1 MEFDPLLIVITDR
14 EILSQASGWKL
25 RDAVRAAATNGAGM
39 IQLREKNLSGVEMI
53 RLADELREALE
64 GTGCA
69 FTVNDRVDVAMACGA
84 DGVHLGQEDF
94 PISRARA
101 MAGDTLLYGVTAGK
115 PEWASRA
122 AAEDADYIG
131 VGPIYATGS
140 KADARAPIGPE
151 GFRRIIEHAPGLPA
165 VAIGG
170 IGVENVEPVI
180 KAGASGV
187 AVIGAVMGAPDPG
200 AATRELRSRI
210 ERARG

>member
-1 MEFDPLLIVITDR
+1 MKFDLSLIVITDR
-14 EILSQASGWKL
+14 EILSRASGWKL
-25 RDAVRAAATNGAGM
+25 RDAVRAAAANGAGT

-69 FTVNDRVDVAMACGA
+69 FTVNDRVDIAMACGA

-94 PISRARA
+94 PLPRART
-101 MAGDTLLYGVTAGK
+101 MAGDKLFYGVTAGK
-115 PEWASRA
+115 SEWASRA

-131 VGPIYATGS
+131 VGPVYATGS
-140 KADARAPIGPE
+140 KADARTPIGPE

-170 IGVENVEPVI
+170 IGIENVEPVI
-180 KAGASGV
+180 EAGASGI
-187 AVIGAVMGAPDPG
+187 AVIGAVMGASDPG
-200 AATRELRSRI
+200 AATRELRNRI

>member
-1 MEFDPLLIVITDR
+1 MKFDFSLIVITDR

-25 RDAVRAAATNGAGM
+25 KDAVRAAAMGGATM
-39 IQLREKNLSGVEMI
+39 IQLREKNIGGVEMI

-94 PISRARA
+94 LLPRARA
-101 MAGDTLLYGVTAGK
+101 IAGDTLFYGVTAGK
-115 PEWASRA
+115 SEWASRA
-122 AAEDADYIG
+122 AEEGVDYIG

-140 KADARAPIGPE
+140 KADSRPPIGTE
-151 GFRRIIEHAPGLPA
+151 GFRKIIKYAPGLPA

-170 IGVENVEPVI
+170 IAIDNVGPVME
-180 KAGASGV
+180 AGASGI
-187 AVIGAVMGAPDPG
+187 AVIGAVMGASDPE
-200 AATRELRSRI
+200 AAARELRNRI
-210 ERARG
+210 ERARE